1 MFTVYHSLLP
11 LHRDQ
16 GSGGLISVTPS
27 RDGSSLCLGLIRLE
41 LDVCVCSSPKYGGR
55 FSQTLE
61 AGCKGLALS
70 LFTRTLVLGPGHP
83 GEKTEHPGATRLE
96 EAML

>member
-1 MFTVYHSLLP
+1 MSGSYP
-11 LHRDQ
+11 LGIGR
-16 GSGGLISVTPS
+16 
-27 RDGSSLCLGLIRLE
+27 
-41 LDVCVCSSPKYGGR
+41 VCVFFTQVGGR

-61 AGCKGLALS
+61 AVCKGLALS